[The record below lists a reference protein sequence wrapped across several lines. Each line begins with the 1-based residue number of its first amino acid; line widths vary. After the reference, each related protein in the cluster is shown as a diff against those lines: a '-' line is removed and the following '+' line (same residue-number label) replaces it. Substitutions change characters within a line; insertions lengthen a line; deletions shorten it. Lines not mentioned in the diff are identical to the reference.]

1 MPRVEESI
9 VLERP
14 AEEVFAFVTT
24 PENDRLWSSTAVE
37 RSRDTEEPLR
47 VGSRIRAVDKF
58 LGRQIESTLE
68 VTEHEPP
75 RRSSIRV
82 HGPLAASGSYVLES
96 EDGGTRFRWILEAEP
111 GLGRLYLGRFT
122 DPLVVMIFRR
132 RLRRDLRR
140 LKDALERRPAR
151 PVPETRR

>member
-1 MPRVEESI
+1 MPRVEESV

-14 AEEVFAFVTT
+14 ADEVFAFVTT

-37 RSRDTEEPLR
+37 RSRESDEPIR

-58 LGRQIESTLE
+58 LGRRIQSTFE

-75 RRSSIRV
+75 RRSSIRI
-82 HGPLAASGSYVLES
+82 HGPLGASGSYVLDP
-96 EDGGTRFRWILEAEP
+96 EDGRTRFRWILDAEA
-111 GLGRLYLGRFT
+111 GLGGLYLGRLT

-132 RLRRDLRR
+132 RLRQDLRR
-140 LKDALERRPAR
+140 LKDALERRAGATGR
-151 PVPETRR
+151 